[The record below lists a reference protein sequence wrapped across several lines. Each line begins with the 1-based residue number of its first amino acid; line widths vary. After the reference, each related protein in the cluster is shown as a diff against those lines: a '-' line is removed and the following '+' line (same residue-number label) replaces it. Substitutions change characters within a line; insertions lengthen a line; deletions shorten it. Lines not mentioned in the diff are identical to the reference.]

1 MQTTACKG
9 NEFSKNA
16 SFADHNGILW
26 FGGTNGITYFNP
38 QEITNPAKKWN
49 VRIIDF
55 YLHDQP
61 IRKGMLSGGKEI
73 INTSVFEARDF
84 HLSHNDNAFSIEF
97 STRELNNSER
107 ITYLYTINNTPWVK
121 LPKGVNRVSFS
132 DLPPGDY
139 HFRIKAEDYLLES
152 DTDEITI
159 HIAPAWWA
167 SGWAMLIYALLA
179 VAAVYGIILQVRHRY
194 RIRQEM
200 MQHIHAEQINEA
212 KLQFSSTSPT
222 RYVLR
227 CRSSSVLC
235 KN

>member
-1 MQTTACKG
+1 MPTTTAYSG
-9 NEFSKNA
+9 LEVQMELPIS
-16 SFADHNGILW
+16 ILKRLR
-26 FGGTNGITYFNP
+26 IP
-38 QEITNPAKKWN
+38 QKKWN

-132 DLPPGDY
+132 DLPRRLS
-139 HFRIKAEDYLLES
+139 FRIKAEDYLLES

-159 HIAPAWWA
+159 HIAYGMVGIGLGHADLC
-167 SGWAMLIYALLA
+167 LI
-179 VAAVYGIILQVRHRY
+179 G
-194 RIRQEM
+194 
-200 MQHIHAEQINEA
+200 
-212 KLQFSSTSPT
+212 
-222 RYVLR
+222 
-227 CRSSSVLC
+227 SSSRLWHHPASETPLPHKAGNDATYPC
-235 KN
+235 